1 MYIYIYLFH
10 FFCIHIQQ
18 KIIKSF
24 KKNLVLIHERY
35 DVLLV
40 VDMIW
45 PKKVVINSDGW
56 LTHNTHNTHTYTHTY
71 MHACIH
77 TYIHN
82 THIHIHIHIHTYTY
96 IYIHIHIHTHTYTY
110 IHIHPVAPFSARAFC
125 TISSSSGP
133 LKVHF
138 VWEALSVFCSACT
151 KWCGNWLVFLEK
163 VIFRLCFHA
172 ISTENYV
179 KFNIVWNRLCPHN
192 MCHRI
197 KIGKRKR
204 GLRGIFIIIF
214 VQNLSKS
221 DAFRVV
227 LLFFSFSLWC
237 RTCIS
242 SKCCFPND
250 SHHNT
255 VCALCFLLHIRSKL

>member
-1 MYIYIYLFH
+1 MLELPTLVIHELMTSFSHMFFPVLWLH
-10 FFCIHIQQ
+10 FAIFKQRALYFSAF
-18 KIIKSF
+18 KRARVEKWGSPPSF
-24 KKNLVLIHERY
+24 KLWMTIVKQPWH
-35 DVLLV
+35 
-40 VDMIW
+40 
-45 PKKVVINSDGW
+45 KQ
-56 LTHNTHNTHTYTHTY
+56 
-71 MHACIH
+71 
-77 TYIHN
+77 
-82 THIHIHIHIHTYTY
+82 
-96 IYIHIHIHTHTYTY
+96 
-110 IHIHPVAPFSARAFC
+110 PVAPFSVRAFC

-172 ISTENYV
+172 ILTENYV

-221 DAFRVV
+221 VR
-227 LLFFSFSLWC
+227 
-237 RTCIS
+237 I
-242 SKCCFPND
+242 
-250 SHHNT
+250 
-255 VCALCFLLHIRSKL
+255 

>member
-1 MYIYIYLFH
+1 M
-10 FFCIHIQQ
+10 
-18 KIIKSF
+18 F
-24 KKNLVLIHERY
+24 KKCT
-35 DVLLV
+35 LLWRKAAKR
-40 VDMIW
+40 IS
-45 PKKVVINSDGW
+45 KSKC
-56 LTHNTHNTHTYTHTY
+56 TTHTRFGALLEVEMWKKCTLLWREPHFKVKSVKSWRSRKVQ
-71 MHACIH
+71 MWQE
-77 TYIHN
+77 
-82 THIHIHIHIHTYTY
+82 
-96 IYIHIHIHTHTYTY
+96 
-110 IHIHPVAPFSARAFC
+110 HPVAPFSVRAFC

-172 ISTENYV
+172 ILTENYV

-221 DAFRVV
+221 VR
-227 LLFFSFSLWC
+227 
-237 RTCIS
+237 I
-242 SKCCFPND
+242 
-250 SHHNT
+250 
-255 VCALCFLLHIRSKL
+255 